1 MQKIHEKTEIKVS
14 DLVAFAGVSKSTWHE
29 WRTRKGI
36 ETRHNHE
43 TPKLNWYTPEERTAV
58 VKYVLTH
65 KDFLYGYRYLA
76 WQMIDENVAFVR
88 PASVYNIMKEYDLV
102 HKWAKNEGEAKKK
115 GFDQPEAPHEQWHTD
130 ISYIKVLGVFY
141 YFISIMDGY
150 SRKILDWALCENMEG
165 INIELLVARVKEKYP
180 EAKARIIHDNG
191 KQLTGLNGGDQVS
204 RVQDNSLFER
214 YPFCREPY
222 SVTVCRIESENNVH
236 VILEAFSEM
245 LDETLVFVGNWEKSE
260 YGRSLKEKFS
270 VCKNIH
276 LLAPIY
282 EPHIVNWL
290 RSNAHVYIHGH
301 SAGGTHPSLVE
312 AMNLSI
318 PILAF
323 DCVYNRATTEEKCL
337 YWKSSD
343 DLQDLMKNKSGK
355 FAEIAREMGEAGKRL
370 YSWERIARQYNAL
383 YQ

>member
-65 KDFLYGYRYLA
+65 KDFLYGY
-76 WQMIDENVAFVR
+76 
-88 PASVYNIMKEYDLV
+88 
-102 HKWAKNEGEAKKK
+102 
-115 GFDQPEAPHEQWHTD
+115 
-130 ISYIKVLGVFY
+130 
-141 YFISIMDGY
+141 

-204 RVQDNSLFER
+204 RVQDDSLFEK

-222 SVTVCRIESENNVH
+222 SVTVCRIEPENNVH
-236 VILEAFSEM
+236 VILEAFSKM
-245 LDETLVFVGNWEKSE
+245 PDETLVFVGNWEKSE

-301 SAGGTHPSLVE
+301 SAGGTNPSLVE

-323 DCVYNRATTEEKCL
+323 DCV
-337 YWKSSD
+337 
-343 DLQDLMKNKSGK
+343 
-355 FAEIAREMGEAGKRL
+355 
-370 YSWERIARQYNAL
+370 
-383 YQ
+383 